1 MEKQII
7 DDKIKELFISSR
19 VIALVGASKKKE
31 KDSNIVMKF
40 LQKSGYKVIPVNPT
54 CINDTINGERVYGSL
69 LDIKEKV
76 DIVDVF
82 RPSEEAL
89 DIAIKTKEIGAHVL
103 WLQLNI
109 ENDKAKEIAIKNKIY
124 YIANRCT
131 KIEFEKLF
139 LNINPTFPGLNS

>member
-1 MEKQII
+1 MEKQVI

-54 CINDTINGERVYGSL
+54 CVNDTIHGERVYGTL

-82 RPSEEAL
+82 RPSEEAEE
-89 DIAIKTKEIGAHVL
+89 IANQTIKIGANVL
-103 WLQLNI
+103 WLQLDIQN
-109 ENDKAKEIAIKNKIY
+109 NNARDLVMKNKIY
-124 YIANRCT
+124 YIGNKCT
-131 KIEFEKLF
+131 KIEFERVF
-139 LNINPTFPGLNS
+139 RGV

>member
-1 MEKQII
+1 MEKQVIA
-7 DDKIKELFISSR
+7 DKIKELFISSR

-54 CINDTINGERVYGSL
+54 CINDTINGERVYGTL

-82 RPSEEAL
+82 RPSEEAI
-89 DIAIKTKEIGAHVL
+89 DIANQTKEIGAQVL

-109 ENDKAKEIAIKNKIY
+109 ENNKAKEIAIKNKIY

-139 LNINPTFPGLNS
+139 LNINPTFPRLNS

>member
-31 KDSNIVMKF
+31 KDSNKVMKF

-54 CINDTINGERVYGSL
+54 CVNDTILGERVYGTL

-82 RPSEEAL
+82 RPSEEAI
-89 DIAIKTKEIGAHVL
+89 DIANQTNKIGAHVL

-124 YIANRCT
+124 YIANKCT
-131 KIEFEKLF
+131 KIEFERLF
-139 LNINPTFPGLNS
+139 GII

>member
-1 MEKQII
+1 MEKQIV

-54 CINDTINGERVYGSL
+54 CINDTINGERVYGTL

-82 RPSEEAL
+82 RPSEETIDKANQ
-89 DIAIKTKEIGAHVL
+89 TKEIGAHVL
-103 WLQLNI
+103 WLQLDI

-124 YIANRCT
+124 YIANKCT
-131 KIEFEKLF
+131 KIEFQKLF
-139 LNINPTFPGLNS
+139 GTI

>member
-54 CINDTINGERVYGSL
+54 CINDTINGERVDGSL

-82 RPSEEAL
+82 RPSEETA
-89 DIAIKTKEIGAHVL
+89 DIANQTKEIGAQVL
-103 WLQLNI
+103 
-109 ENDKAKEIAIKNKIY
+109 
-124 YIANRCT
+124 
-131 KIEFEKLF
+131 
-139 LNINPTFPGLNS
+139 

>member
-40 LQKSGYKVIPVNPT
+40 LQRAGYKVIPVNPT
-54 CINDTINGERVYGSL
+54 GINSVIHGEKVYGSL
-69 LDIKEKV
+69 IDIDQKV

-82 RPSEEAL
+82 RPSEEAI
-89 DIAIKTKEIGAHVL
+89 DIANQTKEIGAHVL

-109 ENDKAKEIAIKNKIY
+109 ENNKAKEIATKNKIY
-124 YIANRCT
+124 YIANKCT
-131 KIEFEKLF
+131 KIEFQKLF
-139 LNINPTFPGLNS
+139 GII

>member
-54 CINDTINGERVYGSL
+54 CISDTIHGERVYGTL

-82 RPSEEAL
+82 RPSEEAI
-89 DIAIKTKEIGAHVL
+89 DIANQTKEIGAQVL

-124 YIANRCT
+124 YIANKCT
-131 KIEFEKLF
+131 KIEFQKLF
-139 LNINPTFPGLNS
+139 GII

>member
-19 VIALVGASKKKE
+19 VIALVGASNDKE
-31 KDSNIVMKF
+31 KDSNKVMRF
-40 LQKSGYKVIPVNPT
+40 LQRAGYKVIPVNPT
-54 CINDTINGERVYGSL
+54 CINNFIHGEKVYGSL
-69 LDIKEKV
+69 TEIEQKV

-82 RPSEEAL
+82 RPSEEAEE
-89 DIAIKTKEIGAHVL
+89 IANQTIKIGANAL

-109 ENDKAKEIAIKNKIY
+109 KSDKAKDLVMKNKIY
-124 YIANRCT
+124 YISNKCT

-139 LNINPTFPGLNS
+139 RGS

>member
-54 CINDTINGERVYGSL
+54 YINDTIHGERVYGTL

-82 RPSEEAL
+82 RPSEEAV
-89 DIAIKTKEIGAHVL
+89 DIANQTKEIGAQVL

-109 ENDKAKEIAIKNKIY
+109 ENNKAKEIAIKNKIY
-124 YIANRCT
+124 YIDNKCT
-131 KIEFEKLF
+131 KIEFQKLF
-139 LNINPTFPGLNS
+139 GII

>member
-1 MEKQII
+1 MEKQVI

-54 CINDTINGERVYGSL
+54 CVNDTIHGERVYRTL

-82 RPSEEAL
+82 RPSEEAI
-89 DIAIKTKEIGAHVL
+89 DIANQTKEIGAHVL

-124 YIANRCT
+124 YIANKCT
-131 KIEFEKLF
+131 KIEFQKLF
-139 LNINPTFPGLNS
+139 GII